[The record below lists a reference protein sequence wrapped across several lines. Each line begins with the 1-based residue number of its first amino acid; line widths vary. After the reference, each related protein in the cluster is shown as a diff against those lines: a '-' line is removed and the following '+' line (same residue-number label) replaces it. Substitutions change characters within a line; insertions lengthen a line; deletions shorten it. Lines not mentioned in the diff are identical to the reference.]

1 MQIDVDALLAP
12 VSEETPAGV
21 DLSDDNDRLAIDDL
35 FESVQRPDF
44 DGEEPNWRAT
54 TEEVVGLLRKSKDLW
69 LAVYLCRAGA
79 KLGDLE
85 QISGG
90 AAVLAGLLD
99 MWDTVYPA
107 LEDVGTQGRKS
118 RCSELSQ
125 RRSFLT
131 ALEAV
136 PLLNDS
142 RHGAFAV
149 ADLERFRGEAEGETS
164 NVGFARIMQAD
175 GKERLAESL
184 AHLETISSAI
194 RRCDATFTA
203 RAESS
208 ADRPDF
214 APLFQSLRR
223 MQKAIAGFVEVEGG
237 KTEAR
242 EDDAMTDESS
252 AAPDA
257 GAPTGAV
264 GAIRS
269 REDVVRALQAICA
282 YYARHEPASPVPL
295 ALRRAQAW
303 VNLDFLTVLQD
314 IAPDSLTD
322 ARRVLMQSERRSD
335 DD

>member
-1 MQIDVDALLAP
+1 MQIDVDALLTP

-35 FESVQRPDF
+35 FESVQRSDF

-54 TEEVVGLLRKSKDLW
+54 TDELVGMLGRSKDLW

-79 KLGDLE
+79 RLGDLE
-85 QISGG
+85 QVAGG
-90 AAVLAGLLD
+90 AKVLAGLLD

-107 LEDVGTQGRKS
+107 LEDVGAQGRKS

-125 RRSFLT
+125 RRSFLS
-131 ALEAV
+131 ALEAI

-142 RHGAFAV
+142 RHGAFSV
-149 ADLERFRGEAEGETS
+149 ADLERFSAEGEVS
-164 NVGFARIMQAD
+164 NVGFARIMQVD

-184 AHLETISSAI
+184 THLEAI
-194 RRCDATFTA
+194 NAAIKQCDATFNQ

-214 APLFQSLRR
+214 TLLFQTVRR
-223 MQKAIAGFVEVEGG
+223 MQKAIAGFVEG
-237 KTEAR
+237 KGAETAGKEN
-242 EDDAMTDESS
+242 DAMTEEPFPETES
-252 AAPDA
+252 AAPA
-257 GAPTGAV
+257 GAP

-269 REDVVRALQAICA
+269 REDVVRALKAICA

-295 ALRRAQAW
+295 ALKRAEAW

-314 IAPDSLTD
+314 IAPDSLLE
-322 ARRVLMQSERRSD
+322 ARRVLMQSERRAD